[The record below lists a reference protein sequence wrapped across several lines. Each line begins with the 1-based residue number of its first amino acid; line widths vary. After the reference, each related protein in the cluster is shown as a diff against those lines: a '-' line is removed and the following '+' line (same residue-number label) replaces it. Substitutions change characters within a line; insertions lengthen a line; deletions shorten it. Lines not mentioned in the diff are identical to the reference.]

1 MVRTPL
7 KPPPH
12 VRRHHGRVALA
23 LLALAL
29 LVAIAAVGWSTLLQ
43 TPVPATPA
51 APVDG
56 SAIGAPPRA

>member
-1 MVRTPL
+1 MARTPL

-12 VRRHHGRVALA
+12 SRRHHGRVALA
-23 LLALAL
+23 LLALVL
-29 LVAIAAVGWSTLLQ
+29 LVALAAIGWSTLLK

-51 APVDG
+51 ALVDG